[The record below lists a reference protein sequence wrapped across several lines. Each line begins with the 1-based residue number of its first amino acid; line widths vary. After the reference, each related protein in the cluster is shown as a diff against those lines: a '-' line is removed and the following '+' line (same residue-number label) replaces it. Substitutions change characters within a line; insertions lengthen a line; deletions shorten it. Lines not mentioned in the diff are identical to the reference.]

1 MLVTMAGR
9 VVFFLQNGTFEPAFQ
24 AATMGVTAAAMGDEV
39 TYVFAFDAL
48 RSLVRGSFGLPRT
61 EREMAESARAE
72 GLGLPPPAQ
81 LLREAR
87 GLGARFIACDTT
99 VRICGFLPDE
109 LSRVLDEVV
118 GLPTIWRLTEGART
132 LTF

>member
-1 MLVTMAGR
+1 MVRGMAGR

-48 RSLVRGSFGLPRT
+48 RTLVRGSFGHPRT
-61 EREMAESARAE
+61 EREMAESARSE
-72 GLGLPPPAQ
+72 GLGLPPPAH

-87 GLGARFIACDTT
+87 GLGARLIACDTT

-109 LSRVLDEVV
+109 LSSVLDEVV

-132 LTF
+132 LTL

>member
-1 MLVTMAGR
+1 
-9 VVFFLQNGTFEPAFQ
+9 
-24 AATMGVTAAAMGDEV
+24 
-39 TYVFAFDAL
+39 
-48 RSLVRGSFGLPRT
+48 
-61 EREMAESARAE
+61 MAESARAE

-87 GLGARFIACDTT
+87 GLGARLIACDTT
-99 VRICGFLPDE
+99 VRICGFVPDE